1 MRKRSR
7 RPRQLIDEIPA
18 LRRLPAGQDLS
29 LKAFGDVVVPGRGAT
44 AGIEEPEIRVADDGD
59 ARLGFEVH
67 PIDVL
72 AEVEFAED
80 GGGRTGV
87 RGEVGVE
94 EAHVEFATEEVCRVP
109 RRPGA
114 AELVDTGGVSTPTVV
129 GVAEWRY
136 GDGSKPRGGGRRAR
150 PLRQR
155 SQALSAV
162 AARSDDVR
170 LVIEDEQVLWRGV
183 FSGGRLLEHL
193 DRAHVEEPFP
203 EHFVHRQKRGGHA
216 AAAGQ
221 ELPSADPQLFGG
233 HVGELLDAELD
244 VLLLLRLGMGHVLA
258 VRHHSRRNR
267 GLEGLCFGWR
277 ASGELL
283 IAEPRIFLAR
293 TWRPLG
299 S

>member
-1 MRKRSR
+1 M
-7 RPRQLIDEIPA
+7 
-18 LRRLPAGQDLS
+18 
-29 LKAFGDVVVPGRGAT
+29 
-44 AGIEEPEIRVADDGD
+44 
-59 ARLGFEVH
+59 
-67 PIDVL
+67 
-72 AEVEFAED
+72 
-80 GGGRTGV
+80 
-87 RGEVGVE
+87 
-94 EAHVEFATEEVCRVP
+94 
-109 RRPGA
+109 
-114 AELVDTGGVSTPTVV
+114 
-129 GVAEWRY
+129 
-136 GDGSKPRGGGRRAR
+136 
-150 PLRQR
+150 
-155 SQALSAV
+155 
-162 AARSDDVR
+162 R